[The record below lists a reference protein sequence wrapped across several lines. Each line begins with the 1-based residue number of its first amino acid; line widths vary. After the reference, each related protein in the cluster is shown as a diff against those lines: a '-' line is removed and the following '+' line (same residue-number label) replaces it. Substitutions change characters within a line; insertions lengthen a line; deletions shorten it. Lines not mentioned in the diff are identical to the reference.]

1 MRDPYSVLGVAK
13 SASEADIKRA
23 FRKLAKKYHPDQN
36 ADDPKA
42 KERFAEA
49 NQAYEILGD
58 KEKRGQFDRGEIDAE
73 GKPRFQAHGF
83 GGGFDD
89 SDIFRQSR
97 GQSSG
102 FGGFG
107 QGGGFDD
114 ILNDILGGLGGRARG
129 GAGFAGG
136 GAGAGAG
143 AGPGAGPRARP
154 TRRGGDANVTAK
166 VTLEQLV
173 HDRKARVTLPSG
185 KTLDV
190 KLPDGTT
197 DGEKIRLRGQGEP
210 GENGGPAGDAIV
222 EVRLARHP
230 LFAPAGD
237 DLRLDLPIT
246 LYEAVLGAKV
256 RVPTLDGAVNLT
268 VAPNAQAGKTM
279 RLKGKGLPNR
289 TGGRGDLLVTLR
301 IVLPEEGD
309 EELATLMRAWKELR
323 PYRARGPE
331 FD

>member
-42 KERFAEA
+42 KEHFAEA

-83 GGGFDD
+83 GGGFDE

-129 GAGFAGG
+129 GAGFP

-143 AGPGAGPRARP
+143 AGPGPGAGPRPRP
-154 TRRGGDANVTAK
+154 TRRGNDANVTAR

-230 LFAPAGD
+230 LFMPADD

-268 VAPNAQAGKTM
+268 VAPNAKAGKTM

>member
-36 ADDPKA
+36 ADDPTA

-83 GGGFDD
+83 GGGFDE
-89 SDIFRQSR
+89 SDLFRQAR

-102 FGGFG
+102 FGR
-107 QGGGFDD
+107 GGGFDD

-129 GAGFAGG
+129 GAGFAGDG
-136 GAGAGAG
+136 GFAG
-143 AGPGAGPRARP
+143 AGPGGQAGPRPRP
-154 TRRGGDANVTAK
+154 TRRGNDANVTAR

-173 HDRKARVTLPSG
+173 HDRKVRVALPSG

-190 KLPDGTT
+190 KLPDGTV

-210 GENGGPAGDAIV
+210 GENGGPAGDAIID
-222 EVRLARHP
+222 VRLARHP
-230 LFAPAGD
+230 IFTPAGD

-309 EELATLMRAWKELR
+309 EELTTLMRAWKELR